1 MTIKLICVASPRNVD
16 NVSELGDK
24 STRGNIDRNWML
36 QYINSVDSN
45 SVREQKKQ
53 KQNVTENFCERYLF
67 LVTASYVK

>member
-1 MTIKLICVASPRNVD
+1 MTIKLIFVASPRNVD
-16 NVSELGDK
+16 NVYELGNK

-45 SVREQKKQ
+45 PVREQKNQ

-67 LVTASYVK
+67 LVTASYVN